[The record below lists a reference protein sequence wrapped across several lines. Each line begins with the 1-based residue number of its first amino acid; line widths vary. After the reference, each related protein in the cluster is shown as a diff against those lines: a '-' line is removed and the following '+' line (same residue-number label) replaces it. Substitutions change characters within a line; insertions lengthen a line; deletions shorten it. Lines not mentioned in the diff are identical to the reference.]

1 MPWAVSP
8 SLGDDKFFFETKHN
22 IYAFFMILLGL
33 FDLELELSV
42 KFSCELLDRKF
53 KKTNFF

>member
-22 IYAFFMILLGL
+22 IYTFFMILLGL
-33 FDLELELSV
+33 FDLVLELSV